1 MEYEMFY
8 YQWLYYNSE
17 FYQENIRKFQIEDTL
32 HLRFLELEEQF
43 EDLENPK
50 VLRKELKSNGKS

>member
-1 MEYEMFY
+1 MF
-8 YQWLYYNSE
+8 LLFLVSSE

>member
-1 MEYEMFY
+1 MFY

-43 EDLENPK
+43 GDSKNLK
-50 VLRKELKSNGKS
+50 VYKKLI